1 MKLARVL
8 TLVLAA
14 AGAGGSLVTAG
25 CSTAPKSENQ
35 TSFVAES
42 RAATAW
48 FEQNVPGL
56 REQINSSAGY
66 LIYPSVGQWGIVFG
80 GGQHGR
86 AMVNK
91 PDGTQIGWGALN
103 TGSFGL
109 QAGVRGFKMLV
120 VIQDQATM
128 EKFKANKLSG
138 SVSGVVVVAQEG
150 TSGVGRFE
158 NGVAVYQG
166 ASSGLMAGVN
176 VALDYLRFKPLGQDE

>member
-1 MKLARVL
+1 MTVIRLVCLITLAL
-8 TLVLAA
+8 IASTQL
-14 AGAGGSLVTAG
+14 GA
-25 CSTAPKSENQ
+25 CSTAPKTEN
-35 TSFVAES
+35 TESFIDES
-42 RAATAW
+42 RAATRW
-48 FEQNVPGL
+48 FERQVPGL
-56 REQINSSAGY
+56 KAQINNSAGY
-66 LIYPSVGQWGIVFG
+66 LIYPEVGQWGIVFG
-80 GGQHGR
+80 GGQYGR

-91 PDGTQIGWGALN
+91 PNGTQIGWGALN

-128 EKFKANKLSG
+128 EKFKANQLSG

-176 VALDYLRFKPLGQDE
+176 VALDYLRYKPLGEAE

>member
-1 MKLARVL
+1 MM
-8 TLVLAA
+8 TLRYACLIALSLIA
-14 AGAGGSLVTAG
+14 SAFLGA

-35 TSFVAES
+35 ELFIEEA
-42 RAATAW
+42 RAATRW
-48 FEQNVPGL
+48 FERQVPGL
-56 REQINSSAGY
+56 KEQINNSAGY

-80 GGQHGR
+80 GGQYGR
-86 AMVNK
+86 AMVNR
-91 PDGTQIGWGALN
+91 PNGTQIGWGALN

-120 VIQDQATM
+120 VIQDEATM
-128 EKFKANKLSG
+128 NKFRDNKLSG

-176 VALDYLRFKPLGQDE
+176 VALDYLRYQPLGYTE

>member
-1 MKLARVL
+1 MTAVRITLL
-8 TLVLAA
+8 TLL
-14 AGAGGSLVTAG
+14 SLVTLSFVSA
-25 CSTAPKSENQ
+25 CSTAPKAEN
-35 TSFVAES
+35 TESFIDES
-42 RAATAW
+42 RAATRW
-48 FEQNVPGL
+48 FERQVPGL
-56 REQINSSAGY
+56 KEQINNSAGY
-66 LIYPSVGQWGIVFG
+66 LIYPEVGQWGIVFG
-80 GGQHGR
+80 GGQYGR

-91 PDGTQIGWGALN
+91 PNDTQIGWGALN

-128 EKFKANKLSG
+128 DKFKANQLSG

-150 TSGVGRFE
+150 TSAVGRFE

-176 VALDYLRFKPLGQDE
+176 VALDYLRYQPLGYTE